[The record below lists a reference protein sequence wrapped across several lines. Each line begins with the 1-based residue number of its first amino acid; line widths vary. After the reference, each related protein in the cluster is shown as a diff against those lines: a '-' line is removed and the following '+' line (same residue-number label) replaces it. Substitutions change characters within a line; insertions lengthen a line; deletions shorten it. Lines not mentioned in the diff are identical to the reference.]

1 MGVSTPGLTGC
12 THLCVQHW
20 KLHQRVIG
28 FRIPL
33 DLNWIV
39 LEFEFLLLPET
50 HHSWLLKCTAG
61 AFHLILDIIMMPP
74 PGNGA
79 SEENVGG
86 EGANG
91 GGN

>member
-1 MGVSTPGLTGC
+1 M
-12 THLCVQHW
+12 
-20 KLHQRVIG
+20 IG

-33 DLNWIV
+33 DPTWIV

-50 HHSWLLKCTAG
+50 HHSWLLKPTAG
-61 AFHLILDIIMMPP
+61 AFHLILDIIMMAP

-91 GGN
+91 GEN